1 MDEVRNQAADAYL
14 DAKFAELRAAI
25 IRLNDD
31 DIIRVIHHVRD
42 EAGHTTAH
50 QLVSEL
56 LRAAHNRIT
65 DPVSAECITTAL
77 ARYGPDDTNRCFR
90 SDVG

>member
-1 MDEVRNQAADAYL
+1 MDDLTNLPADAYIE
-14 DAKFAELRAAI
+14 AKFAELRAAI
-25 IRLNDD
+25 TSLNDD
-31 DIIRVIHHVRD
+31 AIIRVIDHVRD
-42 EAGHTTAH
+42 EAGHTAAH
-50 QLVSEL
+50 HLVSEL

-77 ARYGPDDTNRCFR
+77 ARYGPDDTNRCCQ